1 MYWVQWY
8 CLFWG
13 WIVENYIIEMKNG
26 EKHLLNTEYKRIS
39 VTNKI
44 AIYYYFE
51 VFSQISRKDI
61 LDIRKPK
68 SQDEIDSCNLII
80 LINKA
85 MIKSFNKCK

>member
-1 MYWVQWY
+1 M
-8 CLFWG
+8 
-13 WIVENYIIEMKNG
+13 ENFIIELKNG

-39 VTNKI
+39 VTNKM

-68 SQDEIDSCNLII
+68 SQDEIDSCDLII
-80 LINKA
+80 IINKA
-85 MIKSFNKCK
+85 MIKRFNKCK

>member
-1 MYWVQWY
+1 M
-8 CLFWG
+8 
-13 WIVENYIIEMKNG
+13 ENFIIEMKNG
-26 EKHLLNTEYKRIS
+26 EKHLLKTEYKRI
-39 VTNKI
+39 TIKNKM
-44 AIYYYFE
+44 AIYFYFE

-68 SQDEIDSCNLII
+68 SQEEIDSCNLII

>member
-1 MYWVQWY
+1 M
-8 CLFWG
+8 
-13 WIVENYIIEMKNG
+13 ENYIIEMKNG

-39 VTNKI
+39 VTNKM

-85 MIKSFNKCK
+85 MIKRFNKCK

>member
-1 MYWVQWY
+1 MES
-8 CLFWG
+8 F
-13 WIVENYIIEMKNG
+13 IIKLKSG
-26 EKHLLNTEYKRIS
+26 ESYHLKTEYKRIS
-39 VTNKI
+39 VTNKM

-51 VFSQISRKDI
+51 VFSQLFRKDI

-85 MIKSFNKCK
+85 MVKRFNKCK

>member
-1 MYWVQWY
+1 M
-8 CLFWG
+8 
-13 WIVENYIIEMKNG
+13 ENYIIEMKNG

-39 VTNKI
+39 VTNKM